1 MLAALSVKQTAEV
14 KLEVKNNP
22 AGRLHDLL
30 QLAQR
35 QAPKEPARKAWAQV
49 FGVAPEDTG
58 LLLQMLADLI
68 KLMSETKASIERL
81 DDIDHSIY
89 LKPFAKIE
97 RFFSQVNLDAG
108 WENWGAQLDEPTL
121 YGLQF
126 AADRL
131 SRISGSTT
139 IAQDDIQSIQSE
151 LEQFVESVLASDLP
165 QGLKALFL
173 RNLESIR
180 HALLVYRI
188 RGVEGLEHELERAVG
203 SLMLNK
209 AEIPPAGSKS
219 TSRNFWERFFLVIER
234 INKAITLTRGTK
246 EVAGPAVQAISHLL
260 DKTS

>member
-1 MLAALSVKQTAEV
+1 M
-14 KLEVKNNP
+14 EVKNNP

-49 FGVAPEDTG
+49 FGVDQNDTG

-68 KLMSETKASIERL
+68 NLVSETRSSIERL
-81 DDIDHSIY
+81 DDVDHNIY
-89 LKPFAKIE
+89 LKPFKKIE
-97 RFFSQVNLDAG
+97 KFFSQVNLDAG
-108 WENWGAQLDEPTL
+108 WEHWQKQLDEPTL

-139 IAQDDIQSIQSE
+139 IAQEDIQSIQAE
-151 LEQFVESVLASDLP
+151 LEKFVESVLASDLP

-188 RGVEGLEHELERAVG
+188 RGVEGLENELERAVG

-219 TSRNFWERFFLVIER
+219 ASRTFWERFFIVIDR
-234 INKAITLTRGTK
+234 INKAVTLTRGAK
-246 EVAGPAVQAISHLL
+246 DLAAPAVQAIGNML
-260 DKTS
+260 DK